1 MNMNGQAIPTYDG
14 YPIWQDEVTSSD
26 LQQPRE
32 LWGQQP
38 IDPRAIDLRSTG
50 EAISMQAID
59 NISAVGQSD
68 LTPLSDQELNIYRDD
83 CYNDEFNAAANAK
96 PLLSIESVS

>member
-1 MNMNGQAIPTYDG
+1 MNGQAIPTYDG
-14 YPIWQDEVTSSD
+14 YPIWQDDVTPSD
-26 LQQPRE
+26 LQQPWE

-83 CYNDEFNAAANAK
+83 CYIDEFNAAANAK
-96 PLLSIESVS
+96 PLFYIESVP